1 MLKTARKQER
11 DPEGR
16 MPLAEHLRELR
27 NRLMKS
33 VLAIIVVT
41 IVAAF
46 FYKDIIHLLQ
56 HRIPSDVQCLN
67 GHSPKDHGESKASC
81 AQMTV
86 SGLMGGFSI
95 ALKVSLMA
103 GVVASSPIWLY
114 QLWGFLAPGLHRNE
128 KRYTLGFVGAG
139 VPLFLGGAVLAY
151 EILPQTAQIM
161 IGFVPDDT
169 TNLLPL
175 DDFLDLVVRM
185 IIVFGLAFELPL
197 VLVLLNFTGIVSG
210 RRMLGWWRG
219 MVIGITVFAAVAT
232 PTGDPL
238 TMCLL
243 AAPIV
248 LPVLHGDGH
257 LLLQRRP
264 QEPPPRRRP
273 GLRSGPGRG
282 VEPGAHPGADRA
294 RSRSTRTA
302 AATTTTTTRP
312 DAAVHPRPG
321 PGPGLPA
328 GRIRDR
334 VRP

>member
-16 MPLAEHLRELR
+16 MPLADHLRELR

-41 IVAAF
+41 VVAAF
-46 FYKDIIHLLQ
+46 FYKDIIQLLQ
-56 HRIPSDVQCLN
+56 HRIPGNVLCVN
-67 GHSPKDHGESKASC
+67 GAGHQAGDPGASC

-86 SGLMGGFSI
+86 SGLLGGFSI

-103 GVVASSPIWLY
+103 GVVGSSPVWLY

-128 KRYTLGFVGAG
+128 KRYTMGFVGAG
-139 VPLFLGGAVLAY
+139 VPLFLAGAWLAY
-151 EILPQTAQIM
+151 EILPQTARIM

-185 IIVFGLAFELPL
+185 IVVFGLAFELPL
-197 VLVLLNFTGIVSG
+197 VLILLNFTGIVTG

-248 LPVLHGDGH
+248 FLYFLAMAVCFFNDSRKLRRRAADPDFGLDPDEASPLSHIPEQISTQPFDEAERHGDDGF
-257 LLLQRRP
+257 
-264 QEPPPRRRP
+264 
-273 GLRSGPGRG
+273 
-282 VEPGAHPGADRA
+282 DD
-294 RSRSTRTA
+294 
-302 AATTTTTTRP
+302 AT
-312 DAAVHPRPG
+312 
-321 PGPGLPA
+321 
-328 GRIRDR
+328 
-334 VRP
+334 

>member
-1 MLKTARKQER
+1 VLKTARKQEK

-41 IVAAF
+41 VVAAF
-46 FYKDIIHLLQ
+46 FYKDIIQLLQ
-56 HRIPSDVQCLN
+56 HRIPHTVLCVDGAN
-67 GHSPKDHGESKASC
+67 RKTNAPC

-86 SGLMGGFSI
+86 SGLLGGFSI

-103 GVVASSPIWLY
+103 GVVLSSPVWLY
-114 QLWGFLAPGLHRNE
+114 QLWAFLAPGLHRNE

-139 VPLFLGGAVLAY
+139 VPLFLAGGWLAY
-151 EILPQTAQIM
+151 AILPQTARIM
-161 IGFVPDDT
+161 IGFVPNDT
-169 TNLLPL
+169 TNLLAP

-185 IIVFGLAFELPL
+185 IVVFGLAFELQL
-197 VLVLLNFTGIVSG
+197 VLVLLNFTGIVTG

-243 AAPIV
+243 ASPIV
-248 LPVLHGDGH
+248 LLYFLAMAICFFNDS
-257 LLLQRRP
+257 RRA
-264 QEPPPRRRP
+264 RRRATDP
-273 GLRSGPGRG
+273 DFGLDPDEASSLDHIPEQISTGPFD
-282 VEPGAHPGADRA
+282 PAHRQGEDDYDD
-294 RSRSTRTA
+294 
-302 AATTTTTTRP
+302 AT
-312 DAAVHPRPG
+312 
-321 PGPGLPA
+321 
-328 GRIRDR
+328 
-334 VRP
+334 

>member
-1 MLKTARKQER
+1 MLKTARKQEK

-16 MPLAEHLRELR
+16 MPLADHLRELR
-27 NRLMKS
+27 NRLFKS
-33 VLAIIVVT
+33 VLAIIVIT

-46 FYKDIIHLLQ
+46 FYKHIIHLLQ
-56 HRIPSDVQCLN
+56 QRIPDDVQCLD
-67 GHSPKDHGESKASC
+67 GKSAADKDSQAC

-103 GVVASSPIWLY
+103 GVVGASPVWLY
-114 QLWGFLAPGLHRNE
+114 QLWGFLAPGLHKNE

-151 EILPQTAQIM
+151 EILPQTAKIM

-197 VLVLLNFTGIVSG
+197 VLVLLNFTGVVSG
-210 RRMLGWWRG
+210 KRMLGWWRG
-219 MVIGITVFAAVAT
+219 MVVGITVFAAVAT

-238 TMCLL
+238 TMSLL

-248 LPVLHGDGH
+248 LLYFMAMGVCFFNDS
-257 LLLQRRP
+257 RRS
-264 QEPPPRRRP
+264 RRRAADP
-273 GLRSGPGRG
+273 DFGLDPDQASSLDHIPEQVDAESSLDDGRG
-282 VEPGAHPGADRA
+282 DDYDD
-294 RSRSTRTA
+294 
-302 AATTTTTTRP
+302 AT
-312 DAAVHPRPG
+312 
-321 PGPGLPA
+321 
-328 GRIRDR
+328 
-334 VRP
+334 

>member
-1 MLKTARKQER
+1 MLKTARKQQK

-16 MPLAEHLRELR
+16 MPLADHLRELR
-27 NRLMKS
+27 NRLFKS

-41 IVAAF
+41 VVAAF

-56 HRIPSDVQCLN
+56 QRIPDNVRCVDGSSA
-67 GHSPKDHGESKASC
+67 GHKGSGAC
-81 AQMTV
+81 ATMTV

-103 GVVASSPIWLY
+103 GMVGASPVWLY
-114 QLWGFLAPGLHRNE
+114 QMWGFLAPGLHRNE

-151 EILPQTAQIM
+151 EILPQTARIM
-161 IGFVPDDT
+161 IGFVPNDT

-175 DDFLDLVVRM
+175 DDFLDLVVRLV
-185 IIVFGLAFELPL
+185 IVFGLAFELPL

-210 RRMLGWWRG
+210 KRMLGWWRG

-248 LPVLHGDGH
+248 LLYFMAVGICFFNDS
-257 LLLQRRP
+257 RRA
-264 QEPPPRRRP
+264 RRRAADP
-273 GLRSGPGRG
+273 DFDLDPDQASSISHIPEQIGS
-282 VEPGAHPGADRA
+282 VEPIDDEPDGADGQRDGYDD
-294 RSRSTRTA
+294 
-302 AATTTTTTRP
+302 AT
-312 DAAVHPRPG
+312 
-321 PGPGLPA
+321 
-328 GRIRDR
+328 
-334 VRP
+334 

>member
-1 MLKTARKQER
+1 MLKTARKQEK

-16 MPLAEHLRELR
+16 MPLGDHLRELR
-27 NRLMKS
+27 NRLAKS

-41 IVAAF
+41 VVAAF
-46 FYKDIIHLLQ
+46 FYKDIIQLLQ
-56 HRIPSDVQCLN
+56 HRIPSTVRCGN
-67 GHSPKDHGESKASC
+67 GTRQVNGDPC

-86 SGLMGGFSI
+86 SGLLGGFSI

-103 GVVASSPIWLY
+103 GIVGSSPVWLY

-139 VPLFLGGAVLAY
+139 VPLFLAGGWLAY
-151 EILPQTAQIM
+151 AILPQTARIM
-161 IGFVPDDT
+161 IGFVPNDT
-169 TNLLPL
+169 TNLLAL

-185 IIVFGLAFELPL
+185 IVVFGLAFELPL

-210 RRMLGWWRG
+210 RRMLSWWRA

-248 LPVLHGDGH
+248 LLYFLAMGVCFFNDS
-257 LLLQRRP
+257 RRA
-264 QEPPPRRRP
+264 RRR
-273 GLRSGPGRG
+273 
-282 VEPGAHPGADRA
+282 AADPDFA
-294 RSRSTRTA
+294 LDPDEASSLHHIPEQIA
-302 AATTTTTTRP
+302 AQP
-312 DAAVHPRPG
+312 FD
-321 PGPGLPA
+321 PA
-328 GRIRDR
+328 GASD
-334 VRP
+334 VRGDDGYGDAT

>member
-1 MLKTARKQER
+1 
-11 DPEGR
+11 

-33 VLAIIVVT
+33 VLAIIAVT

-46 FYKDIIHLLQ
+46 FYKDIIQLLQ
-56 HRIPSDVQCLN
+56 HRIPDTVSCLN
-67 GHSPKDHGESKASC
+67 GATRQKSTAPC

-86 SGLMGGFSI
+86 SGLLGGFSI

-103 GVVASSPIWLY
+103 GVVVSTPVWLY
-114 QLWGFLAPGLHRNE
+114 QLWAFLAPGLHRNE

-139 VPLFLGGAVLAY
+139 VPLFVAGGWLAY
-151 EILPQTAQIM
+151 AILPQTARIM
-161 IGFVPDDT
+161 IGFVPNDT

-185 IIVFGLAFELPL
+185 IVVFGLAFELPL
-197 VLVLLNFTGIVSG
+197 VLVLLNFTGIVTG

-219 MVIGITVFAAVAT
+219 MVVGITVFAAVAT

-248 LPVLHGDGH
+248 FLYFVAMGISFFNDARRKRRLATDPDFSLDPDQPSTFQHIPEQISAPQPLDPGDG
-257 LLLQRRP
+257 
-264 QEPPPRRRP
+264 
-273 GLRSGPGRG
+273 RG
-282 VEPGAHPGADRA
+282 DDGYDD
-294 RSRSTRTA
+294 
-302 AATTTTTTRP
+302 AT
-312 DAAVHPRPG
+312 
-321 PGPGLPA
+321 
-328 GRIRDR
+328 
-334 VRP
+334 

>member
-1 MLKTARKQER
+1 MLKTARRKPAK

-16 MPLAEHLRELR
+16 MPLADHLRELR
-27 NRLMKS
+27 NRLLKS

-41 IVAAF
+41 VVAAF

-56 HRIPSDVQCLN
+56 QRIPDNVRCIN
-67 GHSPKDHGESKASC
+67 GQNHKDTSKAC

-86 SGLMGGFSI
+86 SGLLGGFSI

-103 GVVASSPIWLY
+103 GIVGASPVWLY

-139 VPLFLGGAVLAY
+139 VPLFLAGGLLAY
-151 EILPQTAQIM
+151 EILPQTARIM
-161 IGFVPDDT
+161 IGFVPNDT
-169 TNLLPL
+169 TNLLAL

-185 IIVFGLAFELPL
+185 IVVFGLAFELPL
-197 VLVLLNFTGIVSG
+197 VLVLLNFTGVVSG

-248 LPVLHGDGH
+248 FLYFLAMGVCFFNDA
-257 LLLQRRP
+257 
-264 QEPPPRRRP
+264 RRRRRREADP
-273 GLRSGPGRG
+273 DFGLDPDEASSLDHIP
-282 VEPGAHPGADRA
+282 EQITSQPFDAADR
-294 RSRSTRTA
+294 RGDDGYDD
-302 AATTTTTTRP
+302 AT
-312 DAAVHPRPG
+312 
-321 PGPGLPA
+321 
-328 GRIRDR
+328 
-334 VRP
+334 

>member
-1 MLKTARKQER
+1 VLKTARKQEK

-16 MPLAEHLRELR
+16 MPLGDHLRELR

-41 IVAAF
+41 IVAAL
-46 FYKDIIHLLQ
+46 FYKDIIQVLQ
-56 HRIPSDVQCLN
+56 HRIPHNVLCVDGSNHD
-67 GHSPKDHGESKASC
+67 SKKAC

-86 SGLMGGFSI
+86 SGLLGGFSI

-103 GVVASSPIWLY
+103 GIVGSSPVWLY

-139 VPLFLGGAVLAY
+139 VPLFLAGGLLAY
-151 EILPQTAQIM
+151 EILPQTARIM
-161 IGFVPDDT
+161 IGFVPNDT
-169 TNLLPL
+169 TNLLAL

-185 IIVFGLAFELPL
+185 IVVFGLAFELPL
-197 VLVLLNFTGIVSG
+197 VLVLLNFTGVVSG

-248 LPVLHGDGH
+248 FLYFLAMGVCFFNDSRRRRRRAADPDFGLDPDEASSLSHVPEQINAEPFENASGRSGGSSGGDGF
-257 LLLQRRP
+257 
-264 QEPPPRRRP
+264 
-273 GLRSGPGRG
+273 
-282 VEPGAHPGADRA
+282 DD
-294 RSRSTRTA
+294 
-302 AATTTTTTRP
+302 AT
-312 DAAVHPRPG
+312 
-321 PGPGLPA
+321 
-328 GRIRDR
+328 
-334 VRP
+334 

>member
-1 MLKTARKQER
+1 MLKTARKQEK

-16 MPLAEHLRELR
+16 MPLADHLRELR
-27 NRLMKS
+27 NRLFKS
-33 VLAIIVVT
+33 VLAIIVITV
-41 IVAAF
+41 VAAF

-56 HRIPSDVQCLN
+56 QRIPDGVQCRT
-67 GHSPKDHGESKASC
+67 KGEAAGKVAQEAC

-103 GVVASSPIWLY
+103 GVVGASPIWLY
-114 QLWGFLAPGLHRNE
+114 QLWGFLAPGLHKNE

-151 EILPQTAQIM
+151 EILPQTARIM

-175 DDFLDLVVRM
+175 DDFLDLVVRLV
-185 IIVFGLAFELPL
+185 IVFGLAFELPL
-197 VLVLLNFTGIVSG
+197 VLVLLNFTGMVTG
-210 RRMLGWWRG
+210 KRMLGWWRG

-248 LPVLHGDGH
+248 LLYFMALGVCFFNDS
-257 LLLQRRP
+257 RRA
-264 QEPPPRRRP
+264 RRRAADP
-273 GLRSGPGRG
+273 DFALDPDQASSLDHIPEQIDADSSLDDGRG
-282 VEPGAHPGADRA
+282 DDYDD
-294 RSRSTRTA
+294 
-302 AATTTTTTRP
+302 AT
-312 DAAVHPRPG
+312 
-321 PGPGLPA
+321 
-328 GRIRDR
+328 
-334 VRP
+334 

>member
-1 MLKTARKQER
+1 MAAGPLAKDEAGARRRRLPYETRTWVLKTARKQER

-16 MPLAEHLRELR
+16 MPLGDHLRELR

-46 FYKDIIHLLQ
+46 FYKEIIQLLQ
-56 HRIPSDVQCLN
+56 HRIPETVQCVN
-67 GHSPKDHGESKASC
+67 GATHQKTSAAC

-86 SGLMGGFSI
+86 SGLLGGFSI

-103 GVVASSPIWLY
+103 GVVVSSPVWLY
-114 QLWGFLAPGLHRNE
+114 QLWSFLAPGLHRHE
-128 KRYTLGFVGAG
+128 KRYTLGFVAAG
-139 VPLFLGGAVLAY
+139 VPLFLTGGWLAY
-151 EILPQTAQIM
+151 AILPQTARIM
-161 IGFVPDDT
+161 IGFVPNGT
-169 TNLLPL
+169 TNLLAL

-185 IIVFGLAFELPL
+185 IVVFGLAFELPL
-197 VLVLLNFTGIVSG
+197 VLVLLNFTGVVTG

-248 LPVLHGDGH
+248 LLYFLALGICFFNDSRRLRRRAADPDFGLDPDDASSLDHIPEQISTRPFDEADRHGDDGY
-257 LLLQRRP
+257 
-264 QEPPPRRRP
+264 
-273 GLRSGPGRG
+273 
-282 VEPGAHPGADRA
+282 DD
-294 RSRSTRTA
+294 
-302 AATTTTTTRP
+302 AT
-312 DAAVHPRPG
+312 
-321 PGPGLPA
+321 
-328 GRIRDR
+328 
-334 VRP
+334 

>member
-1 MLKTARKQER
+1 MLKTARKQQK

-16 MPLAEHLRELR
+16 MPLADHLRELR
-27 NRLMKS
+27 NRLFKS
-33 VLAIIVVT
+33 VLAIIAVT
-41 IVAAF
+41 IVAAV

-56 HRIPSDVQCLN
+56 QRIPDEVNCLTKDSTGPSD
-67 GHSPKDHGESKASC
+67 GKSC

-103 GVVASSPIWLY
+103 GVVGSSPVWLY
-114 QLWGFLAPGLHRNE
+114 QLWGFLAPGLHKNE

-151 EILPQTAQIM
+151 AILPQTARIM
-161 IGFVPDDT
+161 IGFVPDGT

-175 DDFLDLVVRM
+175 DDFLDLVVRL

-197 VLVLLNFTGIVSG
+197 ALVALNFTGLVSG
-210 RRMLGWWRG
+210 KRMLGWWRG

-243 AAPIV
+243 ASPIV
-248 LPVLHGDGH
+248 LLYFMAMGVCFFNDA
-257 LLLQRRP
+257 RRA
-264 QEPPPRRRP
+264 RRRSADP
-273 GLRSGPGRG
+273 DFGLDPDEASSLDHIPEQIGSDPLDEDGTGGRDG
-282 VEPGAHPGADRA
+282 FDD
-294 RSRSTRTA
+294 
-302 AATTTTTTRP
+302 AT
-312 DAAVHPRPG
+312 
-321 PGPGLPA
+321 
-328 GRIRDR
+328 
-334 VRP
+334 